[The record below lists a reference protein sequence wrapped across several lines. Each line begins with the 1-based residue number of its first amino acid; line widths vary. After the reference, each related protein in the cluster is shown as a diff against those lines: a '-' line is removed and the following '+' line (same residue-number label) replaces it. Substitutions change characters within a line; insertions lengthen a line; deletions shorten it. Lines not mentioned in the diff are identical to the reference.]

1 MFIIYFYSEYD
12 LQSVGNT
19 VVILIMVIIAAN
31 VFSHF
36 RTVTGKK
43 GLATENKTGS
53 TNHIGEAVWQL
64 TYPGADGPKKPVK
77 K

>member
-1 MFIIYFYSEYD
+1 
-12 LQSVGNT
+12 
-19 VVILIMVIIAAN
+19 MVIIAAN

-36 RTVTGKK
+36 STVTGKK

-53 TNHIGEAVWQL
+53 TNYIGEAGLAVND
-64 TYPGADGPKKPVK
+64 PGADGPKKPVK

>member
-1 MFIIYFYSEYD
+1 
-12 LQSVGNT
+12 
-19 VVILIMVIIAAN
+19 MVIIAAN

-36 RTVTGKK
+36 STVTGKK

-53 TNHIGEAVWQL
+53 TNHIGEAGLAVND
-64 TYPGADGPKKPVK
+64 PGADGPKKPVK